1 MKLRWQS
8 LINNDNELLIKE
20 IIHKD
25 EGGGEAVSEWKETEL
40 CV

>member
-8 LINNDNELLIKE
+8 LINNDNEFLIRE

-25 EGGGEAVSEWKETEL
+25 EGGGEDVSEWKETEL